1 MWKDFISKS
10 HQWFSGWIC
19 RETAAWDLCYLVHRL
34 MCCFNPNL
42 IVRINVSTLCFFSFN
57 FRFYVVTLLC
67 LRSGSSQEKITI
79 WLKKNLVLSRCQAA
93 ELRWVRQREETVKEE
108 GKRKRKG
115 NEMKKEQLGESPNLC
130 EKCPSH
136 FLNASMVKNTQSTW
150 TWLQVV
156 PEPSVT
162 YKCWNV
168 VSNCRHWLELWISQ
182 WLIGQF
188 YGFQCW
194 CAKRNDTL
202 THSLTHFECRG
213 RMLFFGRQCHKIF
226 HQNKGW

>member
-1 MWKDFISKS
+1 MFQLYVSL
-10 HQWFSGWIC
+10 
-19 RETAAWDLCYLVHRL
+19 A
-34 MCCFNPNL
+34 
-42 IVRINVSTLCFFSFN
+42 STLDFM
-57 FRFYVVTLLC
+57 LLHC
-67 LRSGSSQEKITI
+67 CACGLARVKKRSRYG
-79 WLKKNLVLSRCQAA
+79 LKNLVLSRCQAA

-136 FLNASMVKNTQSTW
+136 FLNASMVKNTQSTR

-168 VSNCRHWLELWISQ
+168 VSNCGHSLELWISQ

-188 YGFQCW
+188 YGF
-194 CAKRNDTL
+194 
-202 THSLTHFECRG
+202 
-213 RMLFFGRQCHKIF
+213 
-226 HQNKGW
+226 